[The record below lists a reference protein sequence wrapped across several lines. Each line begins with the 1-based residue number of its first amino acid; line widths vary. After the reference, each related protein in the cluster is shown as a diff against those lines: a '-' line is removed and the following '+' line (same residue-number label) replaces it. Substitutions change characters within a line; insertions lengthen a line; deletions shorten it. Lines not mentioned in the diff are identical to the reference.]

1 MVIKK
6 KKKKNGIERQFNK
19 LLTFLLG
26 VRKNTSINLCM
37 REAKI
42 PPVQDIMKK
51 RRQRFINK
59 KSEDIDQP
67 FHVDYQLC
75 RETNTPEFKFMEK
88 AVRDETVGDSLR
100 RVVENVQDNAVKTKK
115 LTIYITELN
124 SNINVH
130 QVYSPKEFIPD

>member
-1 MVIKK
+1 
-6 KKKKNGIERQFNK
+6 
-19 LLTFLLG
+19 
-26 VRKNTSINLCM
+26 M